1 MKSADNIKK
10 FFKNAAIDTN
20 PKMDK
25 TVFDKVLTA
34 NEKMIETQSA
44 EFKPSVWRIIMKSPI
59 TKLAAAAVIVIAV
72 TFGLHIIFSKSV
84 TPAYA
89 IEQTLQA
96 NEDIK
101 YLHFKRYESN
111 GGFSE
116 EAWIQYDQNDNI
128 QKIRVDMYNWSDGQG
143 DIVDVWNKG
152 KTSVWSKKRGR
163 LDLFDCNEWTAK
175 MLRFVEEHDPKRAV
189 GHLYK
194 MQNEGKVKIE
204 IKESSNG
211 EPIKITGQY
220 LPGTYLIGRPDFP
233 AYNDVLVIDPETK
246 LVTQIEVYKAGEDQK
261 YVCVY
266 KDYDYQP
273 FDPNIFDIEKQVP
286 DSVERFDDSTF
297 GLEQGDLTD
306 NEIAVKVVREYLDT
320 WINKDYAKAGN
331 LYHGMSS
338 AEMQKML
345 SEKLGNL
352 VRIVSMGEPAPYS
365 KPNGIRVPCVIE
377 VEKDGNIEQQER
389 WFLVNR
395 NACSAGRWVITLHGR
410 WNPEEIGLAKGE
422 LTENEIAVKVV
433 REFLEALIANDYV
446 RVAQMFGDSSVAYV
460 EQGWSKLNYTQ
471 IISIGEPNSSKATN
485 SICVPYTV
493 EIEENGKVKQINRH
507 FFVNHHSFYYDRWIV
522 VGGFAA
528 DGCGG
533 CQ

>member
-1 MKSADNIKK
+1 MKPADNIKK

-25 TVFDKVLTA
+25 KIFDAVLIA
-34 NEKMIETQSA
+34 QEKTIDTQSA
-44 EFKPSVWRIIMKSPI
+44 KFKPSVWRIIMKSPI

-111 GGFSE
+111 GSFSE

-143 DIVDVWNKG
+143 DIVDVWNEG
-152 KTSVWSKKRGR
+152 KTLVWSKKRGR
-163 LDLFDCNEWTAK
+163 LDLFDCNDWTAK
-175 MLRFVEEHDPKRAV
+175 MMRFAEGHDPKRAV
-189 GHLYK
+189 DHLYK
-194 MQNEGKVKIE
+194 MQQEGKVKIE
-204 IKESSNG
+204 IKEGSNG
-211 EPIKITGQY
+211 EPIRMTGQY

-233 AYNDVLVIDPETK
+233 AYNDVLVINPETK
-246 LVTQIEVYKAGEDQK
+246 LVTQIEVYKAGEDPT

-286 DSVERFDDSTF
+286 GNVERFDDSTF
-297 GLEQGDLTD
+297 GLEQGNLTD
-306 NEIAVKVVREYLDT
+306 NEIAVKVVREYLDA
-320 WINKDYAKAGN
+320 WINKDYAKTGN
-331 LYHGMSS
+331 FYSGMSS
-338 AEMQKML
+338 AEMQKRL

-352 VRIVSMGEPAPYS
+352 VRIVSIGESGPCS
-365 KPNGIRVPCVIE
+365 RPNSIRVPCVIE
-377 VEKDGNIEQQER
+377 VEKDGSIEQQER
-389 WFLVNR
+389 RFFVSR
-395 NACSAGRWVITLHGR
+395 NTCSADRWVITSDSR
-410 WNPEEIGLAKGE
+410 WDSEEIGLAQGG
-422 LTENEIAVKVV
+422 LTVNEIAVKVV
-433 REFLEALIANDYV
+433 REFLEALIAKDYV
-446 RVAQMFGDSSVAYV
+446 RVAQMLGDDSVANV
-460 EQGWSKLNYTQ
+460 ERGWSKLNYTQ
-471 IISIGEPNSSKATN
+471 IISIGEPNSNNATK

-493 EIEENGKVKQINRH
+493 EIEENGEIKQINRH
-507 FFVNHHSFYYDRWIV
+507 FFVNHVYRYNDRWIV

-528 DGCGG
+528 NGCGG